1 MTGSKS
7 RQGIVRNLVMLESG
21 GRKRIV
27 HREELLLADLFV
39 HGAELA
45 PCRTAA
51 EGRIGFDGQMVC
63 RNVLHAQR
71 EGAVERAA
79 QRVVPETRDAEI
91 RSTVMF
97 S

>member
-1 MTGSKS
+1 
-7 RQGIVRNLVMLESG
+7 MLESG

-63 RNVLHAQR
+63 RNVLYAERQHSVVQKPWD
-71 EGAVERAA
+71 RAA
-79 QRVVPETRDAEI
+79 TRSLCVI
-91 RSTVMF
+91 F
-97 S
+97 